1 MRMDKTSGRK
11 TRLRQTTCLAAGLV
25 TLGLALLPGA
35 VHAQS
40 LDTSTPVGTD
50 LSLTGPTASTLPADP
65 ADPTASATQKPLK
78 KKKKLVAAD
87 DAALLNQRAARL
99 TVPEEPITAEPL
111 PGRENTREAPL
122 DGLRPTL
129 RAEPTETPGISIG
142 SFILRPS
149 VNTSVNSETTKSN
162 GDSTTRTFG
171 QTDLKGTLTSDW
183 SRHQLTVT
191 GEGILQKNISGDA
204 QTEPFASLNAD
215 LRLDLADDTVGHL
228 TAGYSLARESATDPN
243 AVLGAADQSAVQ
255 SLTAGASLERQ
266 LGLLRGLAAV
276 DIARTTYS
284 GVTLTDG
291 SNLSLRDRDRN
302 TGNLRLRVGYEISPA
317 LVPFLEA
324 SAGRTIYDLGTDTG
338 GYERDTKS
346 LGGKAGVQLDFG
358 EKLKGELGL
367 GYRRATFADAR
378 LAAVDAVVLDA
389 AANWS
394 PRRGTDI
401 TFGLLTSIQPSV
413 VPGQSGYINRAMTL
427 TLNEQVLDNLV
438 AKLLGGV
445 TWRNYRPSGSS
456 SDEVVTTLG
465 TGLAYG
471 LNRYVD
477 LTGDI
482 SWERTAPDTGS
493 NTDVLRAGVGLTLK
507 R

>member
-1 MRMDKTSGRK
+1 MTTDEMPGRRA
-11 TRLRQTTCLAAGLV
+11 RLSRTTCLAAGLV
-25 TLGLALLPGA
+25 TLGLACLPVTA
-35 VHAQS
+35 KAQ
-40 LDTSTPVGTD
+40 TVAPAAPVGTD
-50 LSLTGPTASTLPADP
+50 LSLAAQASSTDPAAAADP
-65 ADPTASATQKPLK
+65 NAAPAPKPARK
-78 KKKKLVAAD
+78 KKKSVAAAD
-87 DAALLNQRAARL
+87 DTLLNPRAQRI
-99 TVPEEPITAEPL
+99 TVPEDGDATEAA
-111 PGRENTREAPL
+111 PGRDNAREAPL

-129 RAEPTETPGISIG
+129 RAEPPETPGISVG
-142 SFILRPS
+142 TFILRPS
-149 VNTSVNSETTKSN
+149 VNTSVNSQTTRTS

-204 QTEPFASLNAD
+204 QTEPFASVNAD
-215 LRLDLADDTVGHL
+215 LRLDLADDTVAHL
-228 TAGYSLARESATDPN
+228 TAGYSLSRESATDPN

-266 LGLLRGLAAV
+266 LGLIRGLAAL
-276 DIARTTYS
+276 DLTRTTYS
-284 GVTLTDG
+284 DVTLTDG
-291 SNLSLRDRDRN
+291 SNLSMSDRDRN
-302 TGNLRLRVGYEISPA
+302 TGTLRLRAGYELSPA

-324 SAGRTIYDLGTDTG
+324 SAGRTIYDLGQDTG
-338 GYERDTKS
+338 GYARDMKS

-401 TFGLLTSIQPSV
+401 TFGLLTSIEPSV
-413 VPGQSGYINRAMTL
+413 IPGQSGYINRAMTV
-427 TLNEQVLDNLV
+427 TLNQQVLDNLV

-445 TWRNYRPSGSS
+445 TWRNYRPAGSS
-456 SDEVVTTLG
+456 SNELVTTVG
-465 TGLAYG
+465 TGLAYS
-471 LNRYVD
+471 LNRSVD
-477 LTGDI
+477 LTGDL
-482 SWERTAPDTGS
+482 SWERTSPDAGA
-493 NTDVLRAGVGLTLK
+493 NTDVLRAGIGLTLK